1 VRRVG
6 FCLLAVV
13 LALPATRGQD
23 APKDD
28 KKQDDKKPASPQEQY
43 AALLKEY
50 GAEQQKIVAEARKA
64 KGEEQQKLVE
74 KYYGLGKEFA
84 GRFYKLAEDNPKDR
98 VALDALVWV
107 AQNGGGSP
115 EFLKAVDQLLEKH
128 PDNAAIEQVA
138 AALGRSNSPDT
149 ADALKKIM
157 GKAAK
162 PRTKAVAAVSLG
174 QSLAA
179 RVDKLGDNPAEA
191 DKVAAEAEKYLTQGI
206 ELYGKDPATK
216 EAERE
221 LTALRTLRVGKEAPE
236 IKAEDL
242 DGKEFKLTD
251 YRGKVVL
258 LDFWGNW

>member
-13 LALPATRGQD
+13 LGLSATRGQD
-23 APKDD
+23 AKDD
-28 KKQDDKKPASPQEQY
+28 KKDDKKPTTPQEQY

-50 GAEQQKIVAEARKA
+50 RAEQQKIVTEAQKA
-64 KGEEQQKLVE
+64 NDEERQKLVE

-84 GRFYKLAEDNPKDR
+84 GRFYKIAEDHSKDR

-107 AQNGGGSP
+107 AQNGTGSP
-115 EFLKAVDQLLEKH
+115 AFLKAVDQLLDKH
-128 PDNAAIEQVA
+128 PDDPAIERVA
-138 AALGRSNSPDT
+138 ASLGRNSSPD
-149 ADALKKIM
+149 AAEALKMILAE
-157 GKAAK
+157 AAK
-162 PRTKAVAAVSLG
+162 PQTKATAALSLG
-174 QSLAA
+174 RSLAA

-191 DKVAAEAEKYLTQGI
+191 DKVAAEAEKYFARGI
-206 ELYGKDPATK
+206 ELSGKDAPK
-216 EAERE
+216 DVERE
-221 LTALRTLRVGKEAPE
+221 LTVLRTLRVGKEAPE

-242 DGKEFKLTD
+242 DGKEFKLSD